1 MRNIVHW
8 SSDAKYLILEVNLQY
23 NKKYSHLETVVDEKS
38 HVFGAIS
45 DSPNDMLWR
54 RKSTR
59 SLLIKL

>member
-23 NKKYSHLETVVDEKS
+23 NKKYSHSETVVDEKS

-45 DSPNDMLWR
+45 DSPNDML
-54 RKSTR
+54 
-59 SLLIKL
+59 